1 MKRTMVFSLVVA
13 TLSLAVAPH
22 LAAQIA
28 RGPVGSADRRLVAV
42 VNGQGQDPVPGLRGF
57 GVVLVQGDMQ
67 TGQSTADVPAAALK
81 ALTDLKDFLP
91 YKSYKLL
98 DSQWTMGSGRLA
110 GRLRGPENGALDFEL
125 QTRRGEDVPLVVSKF
140 VLRSADAHPFGLRSS
155 RATAQLQGA
164 SAPEPKV
171 FADLGFSRHLIDTS
185 FSMDLGETVVVGT
198 SRLQGNTAL
207 IVLLTAV
214 SKSAPASSR

>member
-1 MKRTMVFSLVVA
+1 VKRTLIFSLAAA
-13 TLSLAVAPH
+13 TLCLALAPH
-22 LAAQIA
+22 LAAQTA
-28 RGPVGSADRRLVAV
+28 RGPFTPGVRSSSPAVARAGE
-42 VNGQGQDPVPGLRGF
+42 GQEPVPGLRGF

-81 ALTDLKDFLP
+81 ALNDLKDFLP

-98 DSQWTMGSGRLA
+98 DSQWTIGSGRLT
-110 GRLRGPENGALDFEL
+110 GRLRGPENAGYDFEL
-125 QTRRGEDVPLVVSKF
+125 QARRGEDVPLVVSRF
-140 VLRSADAHPFGLRSS
+140 VLRSSDSLQERTAALQSRGRTSQTTGELPQARLFAELGLHRN
-155 RATAQLQGA
+155 
-164 SAPEPKV
+164 
-171 FADLGFSRHLIDTS
+171 LIDTS

-214 SKSAPASSR
+214 KKAQ